1 MGKSAVSATFSL
13 PWRSAIGRGAVY
25 AFLARALAYP
35 DATHR
40 AALEAE
46 ILPVLGGLR
55 PVDEAVATALV
66 AAIQA
71 TEAPLEDLR
80 RAYGELFPPVGSS
93 DCAAYEAPYRT
104 RDLFQ
109 ETEILADVAGFYRA
123 HGLAVG
129 GREHERPDHIAVE
142 LEFMAVVARKEAH
155 ALAELGRGEVEICR
169 STQDAFLR
177 DHLGGWGRAFGARL
191 QRRATH
197 PCYRATGELL
207 DVWLASDM
215 NARRII
221 PADPVGEPPPALTRD
236 EIDADDSTAAC
247 PLEGVPS

>member
-1 MGKSAVSATFSL
+1 MSATSSL

-35 DATHR
+35 DATRR
-40 AALEAE
+40 AALDAE
-46 ILPVLGGLR
+46 ILPVLRGLR
-55 PVDEAVATALV
+55 PVDEAVAASLTTALE
-66 AAIQA
+66 A
-71 TEAPLEDLR
+71 TAVPLEILR

-109 ETEILADVAGFYRA
+109 ETEILADIAGFYRA

-155 ALAELGRGEVEICR
+155 ALAELGRGQVEVCR
-169 STQDAFLR
+169 GTQDAFLR
-177 DHLGGWGRAFGARL
+177 DHLGAWGCTFGERL
-191 QRRATH
+191 QRLTAH
-197 PCYRATGELL
+197 PFYRATGALL
-207 DVWLASDM
+207 AIWLASDM
-215 NARRII
+215 AARRIT
-221 PADPVGEPPPALTRD
+221 PSEPVGEPPPALTRD
-236 EIDADDSTAAC
+236 EIDAEAENPAC
-247 PLEGVPS
+247 PLEGVRL